1 MNVLI
6 TGGAGFIGSALC
18 RHLIKHT
25 DASVINVDKLTY
37 AANRDSL
44 REIADDPAYHFYHL
58 DICEGE
64 SLANVLQR
72 HQPDA
77 IIHLAAESHVD
88 RSITGPAD
96 FITTN
101 VVGTYVLLECARAY
115 WEALPG
121 ARKDRFRVLHVST
134 DEVFGSLGD
143 EGTFTEQTRYD
154 PSSPYSASKAAAD
167 HLASAWHR
175 TYGLPVLTSNCSNNF
190 GPYHFPE
197 KLIPLMITN
206 ALSGHDLPVYGRGR
220 NVRDW
225 LYVDDHVAALV
236 ALVERGTPGQ
246 SYNVGARCERSNLA
260 VVEALCDLLDRLAP
274 LPGKASHRDAIRFV
288 ADRPAHDFRYAINPD
303 KIEREI
309 AWRARETF
317 ESGLEKT
324 VRWYLANEWW
334 WRPLRESRYNGER
347 LGLRNTSALN
357 EGNAAVLSRQKGSN
371 PASPSDPET
380 ENSVSEALE

>member
-18 RHLIKHT
+18 RHLIKDT
-25 DASVINVDKLTY
+25 DAAVINVDKLTY

-134 DEVFGSLGD
+134 DEVFGSLGG
-143 EGTFTEQTRYD
+143 EGTFT
-154 PSSPYSASKAAAD
+154 
-167 HLASAWHR
+167 
-175 TYGLPVLTSNCSNNF
+175 
-190 GPYHFPE
+190 
-197 KLIPLMITN
+197 
-206 ALSGHDLPVYGRGR
+206 
-220 NVRDW
+220 
-225 LYVDDHVAALV
+225 
-236 ALVERGTPGQ
+236 
-246 SYNVGARCERSNLA
+246 
-260 VVEALCDLLDRLAP
+260 
-274 LPGKASHRDAIRFV
+274 
-288 ADRPAHDFRYAINPD
+288 
-303 KIEREI
+303 
-309 AWRARETF
+309 
-317 ESGLEKT
+317 
-324 VRWYLANEWW
+324 
-334 WRPLRESRYNGER
+334 
-347 LGLRNTSALN
+347 
-357 EGNAAVLSRQKGSN
+357 
-371 PASPSDPET
+371 
-380 ENSVSEALE
+380 